1 MAHIAACRVSQATI
15 DEPDNMTR
23 YLFRRLLGAL
33 GVVFGVATISFIM
46 VFLMPGDA
54 ARMYAGPR
62 APEETVQRIRVIWG
76 LDQPLPVQ
84 YVRYLGRAL
93 QGDLGNSTRDNRP
106 VLRAVTERLPA
117 TVQLALAGMLVEL
130 AIGLPLGIMAAV
142 RPGSWFDQL
151 ATVVSLI
158 GVSIPSFALGLVL
171 LYVCGYLIPLFP
183 LGGYGTPL
191 HLVLPALTL
200 GIGGTAFYARVLRN
214 NLLEVM
220 GEDYIRTANAKGLRG
235 RTVLLR
241 HTVRNALL
249 PTVTLAGL
257 DLALLLGGTVVI
269 EAVFGWPGVGL
280 QAFNAIRNQDTPM
293 IMGTVLFAS
302 LSVVMIN
309 VLVDLLYAALDP
321 RVRLGGSH

>member
-1 MAHIAACRVSQATI
+1 MSA
-15 DEPDNMTR
+15 
-23 YLFRRLLGAL
+23 YLLRRLLGAF
-33 GVVFGVATISFIM
+33 GVVFGVATISFVM

-106 VLRAVTERLPA
+106 VLRAVIERLPA
-117 TVQLALAGMLVEL
+117 TIQLALAGLLVEL
-130 AIGLPLGIMAAV
+130 AIGVPLGIIAAL

-151 ATVVSLI
+151 ATIVSLI
-158 GVSIPSFALGLVL
+158 GISLPSFALGLVV
-171 LYVCGYLIPLFP
+171 LYVFGYLIPLFP

-214 NLLEVM
+214 SLLEVM
-220 GEDYIRTANAKGLRG
+220 GEDYIRTANAKGLRP
-235 RTVLLR
+235 RSVLLR
-241 HTVRNALL
+241 HTLRNALL
-249 PTVTLAGL
+249 PTVTLAAL

-302 LSVVMIN
+302 FSVVMLN
-309 VLVDLLYAALDP
+309 LFVDLLYAVLDP
-321 RVRLGGSH
+321 RVRLNGDR

>member
-1 MAHIAACRVSQATI
+1 
-15 DEPDNMTR
+15 MTA
-23 YLFRRLLGAL
+23 YLVHRLIGAV
-33 GVVFGVATISFIM
+33 GVVFGVATLSFVM

-62 APEETVQRIRVIWG
+62 APEATVQRIREIWG

-84 YVRYLGRAL
+84 YVRYIGRAL
-93 QGDLGNSTRDNRP
+93 QGELGNSTRDNRP
-106 VLRAVTERLPA
+106 VLTAILERLPA
-117 TVQLALAGMLVEL
+117 TIQLALAGLFVEL
-130 AIGLPLGIMAAV
+130 VIGVPLGILAAL
-142 RPGSWFDQL
+142 RPGSWIDQL
-151 ATVVSLI
+151 ATVVSLVGI
-158 GVSIPSFALGLVL
+158 SIPSFALGLIA
-171 LYVCGYLIPLFP
+171 LYIFGFLIPVFP

-220 GEDYIRTANAKGLRG
+220 GEDFIRTAKAKGLSARA
-235 RTVLLR
+235 VLLR
-241 HTVRNALL
+241 HALRNALL
-249 PTVTLAGL
+249 PTVTLAAL

-280 QAFNAIRNQDTPM
+280 QAFQAIRNQDTPL

-302 LSVVMIN
+302 ISVVGIN
-309 VLVDLLYAALDP
+309 LGVDLLYAVLDP
-321 RVRLGGSH
+321 RVRLGGGG

>member
-1 MAHIAACRVSQATI
+1 
-15 DEPDNMTR
+15 MTA
-23 YLFRRLLGAL
+23 YLVRRLLGAV

-46 VFLMPGDA
+46 IFLMPGDA

-62 APEETVQRIRVIWG
+62 APEETVQRIRVLWG

-106 VLRAVTERLPA
+106 VLRAVLERLPA
-117 TVQLALAGMLVEL
+117 TIQLALAGLCVEL
-130 AIGLPLGIMAAV
+130 AFGLPLGIVAAL
-142 RPGSWFDQL
+142 RPGSWIDQL

-158 GVSIPSFALGLVL
+158 GISIPSFALGLVA
-171 LYVCGYLIPLFP
+171 LYLFGYLIPIFP

-200 GIGGTAFYARVLRN
+200 GLGGTAFYARVLRGS
-214 NLLEVM
+214 LLEVM
-220 GEDYIRTANAKGLRG
+220 GEDYIRTANAKGLRSH
-235 RTVLLR
+235 TVLLR
-241 HTVRNALL
+241 HTLRNALL
-249 PTVTLAGL
+249 PLVTLAAF

-302 LSVVMIN
+302 LSVVVIN
-309 VLVDLLYAALDP
+309 LLVDLLYLALDP
-321 RVRLGGSH
+321 RVRLSGRR

>member
-1 MAHIAACRVSQATI
+1 MSG
-15 DEPDNMTR
+15 
-23 YLFRRLLGAL
+23 YLVRRLLGAF
-33 GVVFGVATISFIM
+33 GVVFGVATISFVM

-106 VLRAVTERLPA
+106 VLKAVLERLPA
-117 TVQLALAGMLVEL
+117 TIQLALAGLLVEL
-130 AIGLPLGIMAAV
+130 SVGVPLGIIAAL

-158 GVSIPSFALGLVL
+158 GISLPSFALGLVL
-171 LYVCGYLIPLFP
+171 LFVFGYLIPLFP

-200 GIGGTAFYARVLRN
+200 GVGGTAFYARVLRN

-220 GEDYIRTANAKGLRG
+220 GEDYIRTANAKGLRP
-235 RTVLLR
+235 RRVLMS
-241 HTVRNALL
+241 HTLRNALL
-249 PTVTLAGL
+249 PTVTLAAL

-302 LSVVMIN
+302 LSVVLLN
-309 VLVDLLYAALDP
+309 LFVDLLYALLDP
-321 RVRLGGSH
+321 RVRLSGGG